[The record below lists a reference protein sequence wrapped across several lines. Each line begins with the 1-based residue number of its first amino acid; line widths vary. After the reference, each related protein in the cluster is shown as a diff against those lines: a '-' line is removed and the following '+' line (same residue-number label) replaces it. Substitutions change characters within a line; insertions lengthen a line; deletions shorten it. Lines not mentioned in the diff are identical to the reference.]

1 MFDQVLVYVSWVFC
15 IFQNAKNASFL
26 NSSLKL
32 SWFEQEK
39 LCLVFSLKEKVI
51 TIRYLV
57 AIHQALNYPFLSK
70 VRESSQY
77 FHCESTRLDF
87 ITVFTTNLSL
97 SLASLAKESGISAF
111 AMMRSTGF
119 SLRSSFPCVRTDTAA
134 PHLKY
139 AHVKKVIVFIYE
151 ILLEII
157 CTYLVSKGF
166 QSSAN

>member
-1 MFDQVLVYVSWVFC
+1 MVYVSWVFC
-15 IFQNAKNASFL
+15 IFQNAKNACFL
-26 NSSLKL
+26 NSLKL
-32 SWFEQEK
+32 SQFEQEK
-39 LCLVFSLKEKVI
+39 VCLVFSLKEKVI

-77 FHCESTRLDF
+77 FHCESTRLNF

-119 SLRSSFPCVRTDTAA
+119 SLRSNFPCVRTDTAA

-139 AHVKKVIVFIYE
+139 VHVKNSDNF
-151 ILLEII
+151 LLQN
-157 CTYLVSKGF
+157 Y
-166 QSSAN
+166 A